1 MASKN
6 IFGNINS
13 IHQMITRGKDNYAHL
28 FKSVSISASR
38 CVGVIPKEKSE
49 GPPTDDTAFEKQ
61 SILFALAV
69 FQLRGL
75 AIVIDSEHMRNSI
88 LIIAVLVMELFVVLL
103 CNVVMLFKSDS
114 CF

>member
-49 GPPTDDTAFEKQ
+49 DDTAFEKQ

-69 FQLRGL
+69 KGSMTLSLGKLIMNRDRARQRDIEFRSILFQ
-75 AIVIDSEHMRNSI
+75 VIDSEH
-88 LIIAVLVMELFVVLL
+88 
-103 CNVVMLFKSDS
+103 
-114 CF
+114 